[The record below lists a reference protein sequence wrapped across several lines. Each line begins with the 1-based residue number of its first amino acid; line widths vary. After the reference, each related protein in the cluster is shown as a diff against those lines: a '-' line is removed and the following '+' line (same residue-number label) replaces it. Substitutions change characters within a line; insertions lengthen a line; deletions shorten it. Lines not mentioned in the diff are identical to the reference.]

1 MLGTHRLVH
10 AERPLV
16 DHALAVAPQ
25 GPLRKRGD
33 VPSHLLR
40 FGQRLARFDQA
51 FGKANSMGFLGGYGA
66 ARQDELESPALAD
79 QPRQAHRAEVD
90 QRYAEPAVEYTEGC
104 VAGRDPEV
112 APQGQLEA
120 ACDRVALDRSE

>member
-1 MLGTHRLVH
+1 MLGTHRLFH

-51 FGKANSMGFLGGYGA
+51 FGKANSIGFLGGYGA
-66 ARQDELESPALAD
+66 APQDELESPAPAD
-79 QPRQAHRAEVD
+79 QPRQAPPGEGGQRDAPTAGWKNPEGGSGRAPARPTP
-90 QRYAEPAVEYTEGC
+90 QRHPG
-104 VAGRDPEV
+104 
-112 APQGQLEA
+112 APRPRGP
-120 ACDRVALDRSE
+120 